1 MTKKIFFVLTF
12 VFFINN
18 QAVADDCSGVVVNP
32 TILLTSSFGTLSYNH
47 EKNTAEITD
56 LAHSLNISET
66 GLFAAGLST
75 VNIDFDIEL
84 NTMAQPVG
92 DQAFCI
98 IPTQI
103 KLFLGLGSPTI
114 YIAKELAPNSCQ
126 YNLVLHHEQVHQ
138 QINQTTLEY
147 YLPLF
152 KQSASKI
159 AQSLTPLY
167 ITNTNEIKPSIKS
180 LTETYNKKLTPLV
193 DYIKKE
199 MLTQQL
205 KLDNTQNYLFESSL
219 CP

>member
-18 QAVADDCSGVVVNP
+18 QAVANDCSDVVVNP
-32 TILLTSSFGTLSYNH
+32 TVSLTSSFGTLSYNY
-47 EKNTAEITD
+47 EKNTAEITT

-75 VNIDFDIEL
+75 VNIDFDIEI
-84 NTMAQPVG
+84 NTMAHPIG
-92 DQAFCI
+92 NQAFCI

-114 YIAKELAPNSCQ
+114 YIAKELAQNSCQ
-126 YNLVLHHEQVHQ
+126 YNLVLHHEQIHQ
-138 QINQTTLEY
+138 QINQITLEY

-152 KQSASKI
+152 KQSATQI
-159 AQSLTPLY
+159 ARSLKPLY
-167 ITNTNEIKPSIKS
+167 ITKSEEIKPSIKA
-180 LTETYNKKLTPLV
+180 LTEEYNQKLIPLV
-193 DYIKKE
+193 NYIKKE

-205 KLDNTQNYLFESSL
+205 KLDNPQNYLFESSL